1 MDDLWKGGYGKG
13 VQPMTNSRLI
23 LIQKQS
29 ELYQRLEMAETL
41 TERCEADDQL
51 AQVED
56 ALINL
61 RDVN

>member
-1 MDDLWKGGYGKG
+1 
-13 VQPMTNSRLI
+13 MTNSRLI

-61 RDVN
+61 RAVN